1 MQLYNIPIDSD
12 RRETTSVGSFGFPVV
27 AYHTVLSRNVLGF
40 INWHWHEALQFCC
53 VTDGEVDFFT
63 ADGSYHLRCGD
74 GIYVASGQL
83 HMARPCSP
91 ESAYH
96 CLDIS
101 PRLLA
106 SFAGSAAERLYVT
119 PFLDDEALREVVLQP
134 ETPWQR
140 EILDGVRAACECCE
154 AGGFGY
160 ELRATAQMLTLWVT
174 LLEHRRSGEDC
185 AERLP
190 HGGETV
196 QLILSYLHEH
206 CAERITLDDIAR
218 AASFSSGEC
227 CRIFKRVT
235 GETIFDYLRSY
246 RLSLAANALRETA
259 QSVSEIALETGFCS
273 TSYFI
278 AVFRAHFGMT
288 PRRYRNEAAAAL
300 RGADTA
306 NEETR
311 RLL

>member
-1 MQLYNIPIDSD
+1 MQVYNIPIDSD
-12 RRETTSVGSFGFPVV
+12 RRETTNIGSFGFPVV

-40 INWHWHEALQFCC
+40 INWHWHEALQFCR
-53 VTDGEVDFFT
+53 VTDGEVDFLT
-63 ADGSYHLRCGD
+63 ADGSYRLHSGD

-91 ESAYH
+91 ESAYD

-106 SFAGSAAERLYVT
+106 SYAGSAAERLYVT
-119 PFLDDEALREVVLQP
+119 PYLHDESLRELVLRA

-140 EILDGVRAACECCE
+140 DILDDVRAACRCCE

-160 ELRATAQMLTLWVT
+160 ELRATALMLRMWAT
-174 LLEHRRSGEDC
+174 LLENRRSGELPP
-185 AERLP
+185 ERLP
-190 HGGETV
+190 HGEETV
-196 QLILSYLHEH
+196 QRVLAYLQEH
-206 CAERITLDDIAR
+206 CAERVTLEDVAR
-218 AASFSSGEC
+218 AAAFSPGEC

-246 RLSLAANALRETA
+246 RLSLAATALRETNR
-259 QSVSEIALETGFCS
+259 SISEIALETGFCS

-278 AVFRAHFGMT
+278 EVFRAQFGTT
-288 PRRYRNEAAAAL
+288 PRRYRSAGEA
-300 RGADTA
+300 T
-306 NEETR
+306 
-311 RLL
+311 